1 LQFTLKTDKYL
12 NAQKTGKVSF
22 LIKIDLSSLV
32 RLKDTKCPK
41 LRISGVV
48 TCPPTERQELCPKH
62 LHDANRGQEASGA
75 VPFSVSILHSV
86 AWGGGEKGA

>member
-1 LQFTLKTDKYL
+1 MFLSLL
-12 NAQKTGKVSF
+12 NTPTSKCPLCQALNNTVE
-22 LIKIDLSSLV
+22 IDLSSLV